1 MTNEEK
7 AQLEDEVNWGQHA
20 RSAYDIYL
28 KHFIDKQKEYCYSQ
42 FGEIHCNSI
51 ADLQTIKY
59 LLDSITHL
67 EDSILSDMTTGKLA
81 SKQLEEDN
89 G

>member
-7 AQLEDEVNWGQHA
+7 AQLEEEKRIGYNA
-20 RSAYDIYL
+20 RSSYDMYL

-42 FGEIHCNSI
+42 FRDINCNSM

-59 LLDSITHL
+59 LLDSITLL

-81 SKQLEEDN
+81 SKQLEEYN